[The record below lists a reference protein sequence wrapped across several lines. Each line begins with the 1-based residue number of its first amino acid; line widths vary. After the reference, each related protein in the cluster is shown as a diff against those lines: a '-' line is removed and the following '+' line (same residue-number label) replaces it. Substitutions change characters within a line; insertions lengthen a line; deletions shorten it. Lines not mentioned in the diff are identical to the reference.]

1 MHALSELGI
10 IIGCVEG
17 DNDPIVSRQ
26 ERVGVI
32 KSKRERGAQ
41 QADIVECMDG
51 MCVMEGP

>member
-1 MHALSELGI
+1 MHALGELGI
-10 IIGCVEG
+10 IIGHVEG
-17 DNDPIVSRQ
+17 DNDPIVSWQ

-32 KSKRERGAQ
+32 ESKRERGAQ